1 MHDPVK
7 TILIIEDHPL
17 YRTAIEQSLAG
28 DGLRVLSVDNLERGV
43 QTLAQ
48 DEDIE
53 VVLLD
58 LQIPGIVGFEGIEKL
73 REVKADVKIAILSAH
88 QNDELVSK
96 AIYLGANSYLSKS
109 MESNELKLALQK
121 VMEGE
126 RVIPDGVHLQAHY
139 QLENMD
145 LERAVK
151 RLATLTPQQSI
162 ILGKLCDGKLNKQ
175 IAYDLDISET
185 TVKAH
190 ITAILRKLGVVNR
203 TQAVLVVQ
211 SVRVDEEGS
220 PFQGVKI

>member
-1 MHDPVK
+1 MRQ
-7 TILIIEDHPL
+7 ILIIEDHPL
-17 YRTAIEQSLAG
+17 YRAAIEQSLESETIA
-28 DGLRVLSVDNLERGV
+28 VTAVDNLESGL
-43 QTLAQ
+43 QLLAQ
-48 DEDIE
+48 NAAIE
-53 VVLLD
+53 AVLLD
-58 LQIPGIVGFEGIEKL
+58 LQVPGIVGFEGIQKL
-73 REVKADVKIAILSAH
+73 RATRPTIKIAILSAH

-96 AIYLGANSYLSKS
+96 AIYLGADSYFSKS
-109 MESNELKLALQK
+109 MERDELQRALQALLA
-121 VMEGE
+121 GQ
-126 RVIPDGVHLQAHY
+126 RVVPDGIQLQAQY

-145 LERAVK
+145 LEKAVT

-162 ILGKLCDGKLNKQ
+162 ILNKLCDGKLNKQ

-220 PFQGVKI
+220 PFQRQKT